1 MKRTVETAMKPGL
14 GVVWRGVIAAA
25 LLSALSVISA
35 CSDTQRPDN
44 RAVYLLLDT
53 SGTYTEELDKA
64 QSLIAYLL
72 GSLDSG
78 DSMAVALIDGGSFTE
93 KNIVAKVTFD
103 DRPSVANGQ
112 KRAFKET
119 LDEVLGGIERGA
131 ANTDIT
137 GGVIQG
143 HDYLTETGAGQRYLF
158 VFSDLEEDL
167 QKGQIR
173 DFPIDMNGVQVVAL
187 NVTKLRQDNIDPR
200 EYDERLAYW
209 RSRVEK
215 GGGQWR
221 VVNDLE
227 RLGGML
233 R

>member
-1 MKRTVETAMKPGL
+1 MITLRELSFLQRGFLLVALVGAL
-14 GVVWRGVIAAA
+14 GA
-25 LLSALSVISA
+25 LSA

-44 RAVYLLLDT
+44 QAAYLLLDT

-64 QSLIAYLL
+64 QSLIAYML

-78 DSMAVALIDGGSFTE
+78 DSMAVAIIDGGSFTE
-93 KNIVAKVTFD
+93 KNIIAKVTFD

-112 KRAFKET
+112 KRAFKESV
-119 LDEVLGGIERGA
+119 DEVLNGIKSGA
-131 ANTDIT
+131 AHTDIT

-143 HDYLTETGAGQRYLF
+143 HEYLSETGAGQRYLF

-167 QKGQIR
+167 QEGHIR
-173 DFPIDMNGVQVVAL
+173 DFPIDMSGVEVIAL

-200 EYDERLAYW
+200 DYAKRLEHW
-209 RSRVEK
+209 QGRVES

-227 RLGGML
+227 RLGEMIQW

>member
-1 MKRTVETAMKPGL
+1 MKRALILGL
-14 GVVWRGVIAAA
+14 LLMVVG
-25 LLSALSVISA
+25 
-35 CSDTQRPDN
+35 CSDVGRPDQ

-64 QSLIAYLL
+64 RSLLANLL
-72 GSLDSG
+72 GTLDSG

-93 KNIVAKVTFD
+93 KNIIAKVTFD
-103 DRPSVANGQ
+103 DRPSVANSQ

-119 LDEVLGGIERGA
+119 VDQVLGDIERGA
-131 ANTDIT
+131 AHTDIT

-167 QKGQIR
+167 QKGLIR
-173 DFPIDMNGVQVVAL
+173 DFPIDMSGVQVVAL

-200 EYDERLAYW
+200 DYAKRLAHW
-209 RSRVEK
+209 QSRVES

-221 VVNDLE
+221 VINDME
-227 RLGGML
+227 RLGDL
-233 R
+233 IQWR